1 MAQFKVGIIG
11 CGRRG
16 RTEGAT
22 GAGIAHH
29 HVRGYQASPDCQV
42 VAAADI
48 AQDCLD
54 LFCDEYDIP
63 GRYLDHK
70 EMLAREEL
78 DIVSVCLWP
87 HLHAPMTVDAAQAG
101 VNGHRV
107 RAVHCEKPMAPTW
120 GEAQRMVAVCAE
132 KGVQLTFDHQRRFG
146 QPFRNAK
153 KLLDEGAIGELVR
166 LEAVTANLYDWG
178 THWFDMMF
186 FYNDETPVDW
196 VIGQIDARG
205 GHTIFGVTVEGQGL
219 SFWKWRNGVYGLMVT
234 GSKVFRAP
242 EGEKARETVCGN
254 RLIGTEGVI
263 EVDVQGG
270 PVLRYKNLETGGRWR
285 EVNEGSIH
293 GEEHFDAAIF
303 DLVDALKTGREPMLA
318 ARKALQ
324 ATELIFATYESSR
337 SRQRVDLPLRVEDSP
352 LKAML
357 EEGILT
363 TGDD

>member
-1 MAQFKVGIIG
+1 MSPFRVGIIG

-16 RTEGAT
+16 QTEGAT

-29 HVRGYQASPDCQV
+29 HVRGYQASPDCRV

-48 AQDCLD
+48 VRDNLD
-54 LFCDEYDIP
+54 LFCDEYEIP
-63 GRYLDHK
+63 GRYLDAN
-70 EMLAREEL
+70 EMLAQENL

-87 HLHAPMTVDAAQAG
+87 HLHAPMTINAARTG
-101 VNGHRV
+101 V

-120 GEAQRMVAVCAE
+120 GEARKMAAVCE
-132 KGVQLTFDHQRRFG
+132 EEGVQLTFNHQRRFG
-146 QPFRNAK
+146 KPFRNAK

-166 LEAVTANLYDWG
+166 LEAFTANLYDWG

-196 VIGQIDARG
+196 VIGQLDARG
-205 GHTIFGVTVEGQGL
+205 GRTIFGVTVEGQGL
-219 SFWKWRNGVYGLMVT
+219 SFFKWRNGVYGLVVT
-234 GSKVFRAP
+234 GSEVFRPPAGK
-242 EGEKARETVCGN
+242 EARERVCGN

-263 EVDVQGG
+263 EVGMEDG
-270 PVLRYKNLETGGRWR
+270 PVLRYRNLETNGQWR
-285 EVNEGSIH
+285 EIDEGNLH
-293 GEEHFDAAIF
+293 GSDHFDAAIF
-303 DLVDALKTGREPMLA
+303 DLVGALKTGREPMLS

-337 SRQRVDLPLRVEDSP
+337 SRRRVDLPLEIKDSP
-352 LKAML
+352 LKSML

-363 TGDD
+363 TVDE

>member
-1 MAQFKVGIIG
+1 MSQFRVGIIG

-29 HVRGYQASPDCQV
+29 HVRGYQLSPDCEV

-48 AQDCLD
+48 QQDCLD

-70 EMLAREEL
+70 EMLAQEQL
-78 DIVSVCLWP
+78 DIVSICLWP
-87 HLHAPMTVDAAQAG
+87 HLHAPMTIDAANAG
-101 VNGHRV
+101 VDGHRV

-120 GEAQRMVAVCAE
+120 GEAKQMAAVCAE
-132 KGVQLTFDHQRRFG
+132 KGVQLTFNHQRRFG
-146 QPFRNAK
+146 DPFRNAK

-205 GHTIFGVTVEGQGL
+205 GRTIFGVTVEGQGL
-219 SFWKWRNGVYGLMVT
+219 SFWRWRNGVYGLMIT
-234 GSKVFRAP
+234 GSKVFRPA
-242 EGEKARETVCGN
+242 EGEEARETVCGN

-270 PVLRYKNLETGGRWR
+270 PVLRYKNLETGGLWR
-285 EVNEGSIH
+285 EIDEGSIH
-293 GEEHFDAAIF
+293 GPEHFDAAIF
-303 DLVDALKTGREPMLA
+303 DLADALKTGREPMLS

-324 ATELIFATYESSR
+324 TAELIFATYESSR
-337 SRQRVDLPLRVEDSP
+337 SRQRVDLPLQVEDSP
-352 LKAML
+352 LKSML
-357 EEGILT
+357 EEGVLT
-363 TGDD
+363 TADG

>member
-1 MAQFKVGIIG
+1 MAKFRVGIIG

-48 AQDCLD
+48 QQECLD
-54 LFCDEYDIP
+54 LFCDEYGIP
-63 GRYLDHK
+63 GRYLDYK
-70 EMLAREEL
+70 EMLAQEQL

-87 HLHAPMTVDAAQAG
+87 HLHAPVTIDAARAG
-101 VNGHRV
+101 VDGHRV

-120 GEAQRMVAVCAE
+120 GEARQMASVCAE
-132 KGVQLTFDHQRRFG
+132 LGVQLTFNHQRRFG

-166 LEAVTANLYDWG
+166 LEAFTGNLYDWG

-219 SFWKWRNGVYGLMVT
+219 SFCKWRNGVYGLMVT
-234 GSKVFRAP
+234 GAKVFRP
-242 EGEKARETVCGN
+242 VEGQEARETVCGN

-270 PVLRYKNLETGGRWR
+270 PVLRYKNLETGGQWR
-285 EVNEGSIH
+285 EVNEGTIH
-293 GEEHFDAAIF
+293 GNEHFDAAIF
-303 DLVDALKTGREPMLA
+303 DLVDALQAGREPVLA

-337 SRQRVDLPLRVEDSP
+337 KRQRVDLPLQIEDSP
-352 LKAML
+352 LKSML
-357 EEGILT
+357 EEGVLSP
-363 TGDD
+363 DDE